1 MEAKSAAPPI
11 PAVIAVR
18 LSCHFRWLIPLLLSP
33 TTTQSS
39 DLRACWSLDATNLRP
54 KSMCALPSRKT

>member
-11 PAVIAVR
+11 PAVIALR
-18 LSCHFRWLIPLLLSP
+18 LSRQFRWSFVAFP

-54 KSMCALPSRKT
+54 NSMCALPSRKT